1 MADGVSEKVPAW
13 FWIVSGLALLWEA
26 MGCYAYLTQVSMGPE
41 QLAALPAGQ
50 RQLFTAMPIW
60 VAAAYGIA
68 TWGGL
73 LGAIALL
80 MRRGWAW
87 ALFIASLV
95 AVLVQF
101 GWSFLIADAAT
112 LVGPSAYPL
121 PIAIIAIAALLVW
134 FSSMSS
140 RHGWI
145 R

>member
-1 MADGVSEKVPAW
+1 MANTLSEKAPVW

-26 MGCYAYLTQVSMGPE
+26 MGCYAYLAQVSMGPE
-41 QLAALPAGQ
+41 QLAALPDGQ
-50 RQLFTAMPIW
+50 RQLFASMPIW
-60 VAAAYGIA
+60 VTAAYGVA

-87 ALFIASLV
+87 AFFIASLI

-101 GWSFLIADAAT
+101 GWSFLIAGAAE
-112 LVGPSAYPL
+112 LIGPSAYPL
-121 PIAIIAIAALLVW
+121 PIAIIVIAALLVW
-134 FSSMSS
+134 FSSVSS